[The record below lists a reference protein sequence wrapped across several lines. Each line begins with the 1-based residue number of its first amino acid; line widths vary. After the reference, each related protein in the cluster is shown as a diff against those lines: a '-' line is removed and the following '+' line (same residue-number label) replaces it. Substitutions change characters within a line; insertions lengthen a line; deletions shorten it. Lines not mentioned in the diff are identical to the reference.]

1 MCRPNGTEE
10 IVFRESLAQSWSVLK
25 AIAAVMVMIFFLNT
39 SAYSFIYSDS
49 AVDPELDQTLKG
61 LTEHRLLPHL
71 RGPSSLLSLPFLS

>member
-1 MCRPNGTEE
+1 MGLRRSCLGRVWPNPGH
-10 IVFRESLAQSWSVLK
+10 VLK

-61 LTEHRLLPHL
+61 LTEHRL
-71 RGPSSLLSLPFLS
+71 